1 MIIEKQKEAI
11 VLADGD
17 ASESIGMSLDL
28 DSAQILM
35 QMLSKN
41 LYSDAI
47 GSTIRECA
55 SNALDS
61 HRRAGTDDP
70 IIVGFKINDK
80 GDYEFSVEDFG
91 IGLDHDDVQNIISKY
106 GKSTKRNSS
115 TELGMMGLG
124 FKAPLAYSSSFYF
137 VCRKDGMERKYMMYE
152 GEDVNTIDLLY
163 EMPTEERN
171 GVKVIVP
178 VKWHDRDTF
187 YRKIEEQLAY
197 FENVFFDVILG
208 TRTINNNFTIYRS
221 KDFQYSQ
228 MSRNQFLH
236 LCLDNVY
243 YPLDFGKL
251 DIGTLEFPVALRF
264 SLTDGIYPTPNREA
278 IRYTAEAK
286 EKILEKLTKVA
297 DFFVQRYNSDMKTC
311 KNFMDIYDYHTSN
324 KRTVKVIDGVD
335 LNVMH
340 LAVFSHLTIEQ
351 PSLDGVK
358 HLNLK
363 KLVDNSDSI
372 LKEYGVNYIMNRAKM
387 KEVKATSW
395 DHAPQLSKMKKGN
408 FYIYEDR
415 IPEMKKSYFRN
426 HLPNGWNFNYYF
438 IKKKRTGI
446 SLFNNTKSYNEVCY
460 YHLLGLKNI
469 PRQHWREAII
479 EFQKI
484 VKSITDQ
491 WINVDTFVVPDNFV
505 QMHKIK
511 NQRVTKGKL
520 LRYKGEDLAVK
531 AAVNRE
537 VYSQDRTCKFES
549 KVWRLKDMR
558 TAKRLTVYGHH
569 DIAVTNLDPLYSIFK
584 KQLDIISLSQREMKI
599 LEECEFTNVMSY
611 DEFMKGKS
619 GPFRRAVTAY
629 LCKQLMNEYSDVFRK
644 VGLMESVNKN
654 VSELMLDIKYYA
666 DANYIDGNKD
676 LYKVMVDVA
685 DQNKLYEHPIHKKY
699 LKLKAFFEDIPNI
712 DVMFDSLSWSYYSTK
727 VNQASTEL
735 MVTYMKYHKKRV
747 NLEHYKNSR
756 QVVQNQ

>member
-1 MIIEKQKEAI
+1 MIIEKHKEAI

-106 GKSTKRNSS
+106 GKSTKRNST

-152 GEDVNTIDLLY
+152 GEEVNTIDLLY
-163 EMPTEERN
+163 EMPTGEGN

-178 VKWHDRDTF
+178 VKWSDRDAF
-187 YRKIEEQLAY
+187 YRKIQEQLAY

-208 TRTINNNFTIYRS
+208 SNKIDNDFTIYRS
-221 KDFQYSQ
+221 EDFQYSQ
-228 MSRNQFLH
+228 MSKDNQLH

-243 YPLDFGKL
+243 YPLDFSKL
-251 DIGTLEFPVALRF
+251 GTGNLEFPVALRF

-278 IRYTAEAK
+278 IRYTSEAK
-286 EKILEKLTKVA
+286 EKILAKLTKVA
-297 DFFVQRYNSDMKTC
+297 DFFVERYNDSVKAC
-311 KNFMDIYDYHTSN
+311 KDFMDVYEYHTSN
-324 KRTVKVIDGVD
+324 KRTVNVIEDVD
-335 LNVMH
+335 LNVMY
-340 LAVFSHLTIEQ
+340 LATFSNLTIAE
-351 PSLDGVK
+351 PKLDGVK
-358 HLNLK
+358 HINLK
-363 KLVDNSDSI
+363 RLVNNAESI
-372 LKEYGVNYIMNRAKM
+372 LKEYGVHYIMNKGKM

-395 DHAPQLSKMKKGN
+395 DHAPLVSRMKKDN
-408 FYIYEDR
+408 FYFYEDR
-415 IPEMKKSYFRN
+415 IPEIKKAYFRS
-426 HLPNGWNFNYYF
+426 HLPNSWRDHFYF
-438 IKKKRTGI
+438 IRKRRTEM
-446 SLFNNTKSYNEVCY
+446 SLFNKTKSYDETCY
-460 YHLLGLKNI
+460 YHLLDLKNV

-484 VKSITDQ
+484 VKSLVDQ
-491 WINVDTFVVPDNFV
+491 WINVDEFVVPESYV
-505 QMHKIK
+505 KMHKLK
-511 NQRVTKGKL
+511 NTKVSKGKL

-531 AAVNRE
+531 HAVERE
-537 VYSQDRTCKFES
+537 VYSQERTCKFES

-558 TAKRLTVYGHH
+558 VAKELTVYGHH
-569 DIAVTNLDPLYSIFK
+569 DISVTKLDPLYSIFK
-584 KQLDIISLSQREMKI
+584 KKVTIVSLSQREMKV
-599 LEECEFTNVMSY
+599 LQECEFKNVMSY
-611 DEFMKGKS
+611 DEFMKGEC

-629 LCKQLMNEYSDVFRK
+629 LCKQLMNEYNDVFRK
-644 VGLMESVNKN
+644 VSLMESVNKKFA
-654 VSELMLDIKYYA
+654 ELMLDIKQYVN
-666 DANYIDGNKD
+666 DNYIDGNKD
-676 LYKVMVDVA
+676 LYKAMIEVA
-685 DQNKLYEHPIHKKY
+685 DQKKLYDDRVHRQY
-699 LKLKAFFEDIPNI
+699 QKLKAFLEDIPNI
-712 DVMFDSLSWSYYSTK
+712 DNMFDSLSWVWHSTK
-727 VNQASTEL
+727 INEASTEL
-735 MVTYMKYHKKRV
+735 MVTYFKYHKKKV

-756 QVVQNQ
+756 QVVENQ